1 MQPSGDLVRLTTQL
15 IRAADGFDVWSETYD
30 LPARGAA
37 TEQDETIR
45 VASLM
50 VVAQMDLDRDLQR
63 ARKETTND
71 AAFQYYAAAARVRL
85 LMNTGGTTE
94 TWQPILAKVDKAIA
108 LDPDFVP
115 ALLLRA
121 NTYTNRLGGTV
132 RWDVAAR
139 EARRS
144 MDHALA
150 RHPENPDLIAE
161 LAYIQ
166 TVLELDLTAAQSTL
180 ERVRTIDPDHVF
192 LNGSSALLAMQRG
205 RVREA
210 MRYWQQAIERD
221 PDNVYPRAMYGHM
234 LRLQGDLAGAERNF
248 NEAIRLAPHGRG
260 KILGTIGRILISMQR
275 GDLEKPRRSSSR
287 CGASTSTPPS
297 EISASS
303 WRGWVM
309 KEKPARL

>member
-1 MQPSGDLVRLTTQL
+1 
-15 IRAADGFDVWSETYD
+15 
-30 LPARGAA
+30 
-37 TEQDETIR
+37 
-45 VASLM
+45 
-50 VVAQMDLDRDLQR
+50 
-63 ARKETTND
+63 
-71 AAFQYYAAAARVRL
+71 
-85 LMNTGGTTE
+85 MNTGGTTE

-108 LDPDFVP
+108 LDPDFVS

-121 NTYTNRLGGTV
+121 NGYLNRLGGTV

-248 NEAIRLAPHGRG
+248 NEAIRLAPHGAG
-260 KILGTIGRILISMQR
+260 KIGGTIGRIFISIQR
-275 GDLEKPRRSSSR
+275 GDLEKAKAEFEPLWSEYQH
-287 CGASTSTPPS
+287 TPF
-297 EISASS
+297 
-303 WRGWVM
+303 GTLGFLL
-309 KEKPARL
+309 ARLGHEAEARALVADLSRDSNADPETIFWLYYGLKDYEHALEWLRQGIDDRNLGLVSFVRLPDAFAEIQDLPGVAAVLAHLDSLQRSP

>member
-1 MQPSGDLVRLTTQL
+1 
-15 IRAADGFDVWSETYD
+15 
-30 LPARGAA
+30 
-37 TEQDETIR
+37 
-45 VASLM
+45 
-50 VVAQMDLDRDLQR
+50 
-63 ARKETTND
+63 
-71 AAFQYYAAAARVRL
+71 
-85 LMNTGGTTE
+85 MNTGGTTE